1 MRPLLALIQP
11 KNINEPSWTKPVKKS
26 LKGSAQSVVSPLA
39 AAVISVDVE
48 LGQAV
53 VAKQIIATV
62 ESMKMQTALVAPV
75 SGVVLEIGVTVGQTV
90 QTGHVVCKITEV
102 DAPPEEDKTPID
114 QQPQSDGPLEKLNQ
128 QLHYSLDSGRQTAV
142 NKRHAKGYRTA
153 RENLAQLCDTD
164 SFVEYGQLAVA
175 AQRDRISG
183 EDLKVQT
190 AADGVITGLA
200 TINSEQFGSA
210 ATQVAVIV
218 NDYTVLAGTQGYFH
232 HRKIDRMLKQVQE
245 SFLPVVMYTEGGG
258 GRPGDTDVKTQIA
271 GLDVPTFASWAG
283 LSGQVPMIAVNNG
296 YCFAGNAALF
306 GCADIRIA
314 TKTSWIGMAGPA
326 MIEGGGLGS
335 FAPTDIGP
343 IGVQAENGVV
353 DLVADDEAHATLLTQ
368 QCLGYFQGTQDAWQ
382 CADQT
387 ELRDMMPADR
397 RYVYEVRLIIKHLVD
412 THSFLELTPAYG
424 CAVVTGFARVEGRAI
439 GLIANDC
446 QMLGGAVDAEAA
458 EKTARFITL
467 CDNFD
472 IPILSLCDSPG
483 FMVGPASEEQGAV
496 RRMAQLFIAGAKLNT
511 SLVTIFLRK
520 GYGLGAMAM
529 AGGSFHKPIYSAAWP
544 SGEFGGMG
552 LEGAVRL
559 GFKKE
564 LAAMPDDAQ
573 REALFTELVEKMYEQ
588 GKATEAAAH
597 LEIDAV
603 IDPANTRD
611 LVIKAFNSRTS

>member
-1 MRPLLALIQP
+1 M
-11 KNINEPSWTKPVKKS
+11 KKS

-75 SGVVLEIGVTVGQTV
+75 SGVVLEIGVTAGQTV
-90 QTGHVVCKITEV
+90 QTGHVVCRITEV

-175 AQRDRISG
+175 AQRDRISA

-335 FAPTDIGP
+335 FAPTDVGP

-353 DLVADDEAHATLLTQ
+353 DLVADDEAHATQLTQ

-424 CAVVTGFARVEGRAI
+424 CAVVTGFARIEGRAI

-496 RRMAQLFIAGAKLNT
+496 RRMAQLFVAGAKLNT

-564 LAAMPDDAQ
+564 LAAMPDESQ

-603 IDPANTRD
+603 IDPADTRG
-611 LVIKAFNSRTS
+611 LIIKAFNSRTG

>member
-1 MRPLLALIQP
+1 M
-11 KNINEPSWTKPVKKS
+11 KKS

-90 QTGHVVCKITEV
+90 QTGHVVCRITEV

-175 AQRDRISG
+175 AQRDRISA

-232 HRKIDRMLKQVQE
+232 HRKIDRILKQVQE

-368 QCLGYFQGTQDAWQ
+368 QCLGYFQGTRDASQ

-424 CAVVTGFARVEGRAI
+424 CAVVTGFARIEGRAI

-496 RRMAQLFIAGAKLNT
+496 SRMAQLFIAGAKLNT

-573 REALFTELVEKMYEQ
+573 REVLFTELVEKMYEQ

-611 LVIKAFNSRTS
+611 LIIKAFNSRTS